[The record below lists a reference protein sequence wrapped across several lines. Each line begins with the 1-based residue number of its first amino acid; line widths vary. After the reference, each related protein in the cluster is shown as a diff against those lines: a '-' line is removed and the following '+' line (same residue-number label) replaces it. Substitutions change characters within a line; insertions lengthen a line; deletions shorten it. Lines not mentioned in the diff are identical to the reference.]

1 MNCGTLTF
9 DGGSKTYSSWHNTK
23 LREAGFPINEHGIDK
38 AGSAVLKKTISQ
50 KRPPQEILPIDI
62 QSSVNSED
70 QKQLIQTQKEAFE
83 EVMVVWDRKE
93 KQLTQV
99 FDDKLNQLTK
109 KMDEQDEANK
119 QRDESSVQIK
129 NTLQKMMEMMIVDKH
144 DQRQLQQQLV
154 LQHQQAVQQIERA
167 AVQQQQFLGFMQNQR
182 WQPYQQP
189 NGHQMPNM
197 NHAPM
202 QADMQQ
208 FSPHFMQ
215 ETQQRQQHNLQDHS
229 IHQYTDQSQ
238 QEFSAYLPA
247 TQEVTMEPIEKEQSI
262 EATNQEQTNAQ
273 STAANE
279 TEIAEPPQ
287 DDDQPRG
294 TLDKA
299 EISRIM
305 HNYPELQ
312 KNKAPVKAAFQ
323 ALPPKVQEDI
333 LWSVLVQNCAI
344 QDSDRSEAMADIIW
358 AQKKDKAPRSY
369 GSMLLSLFLNQE
381 SLEEAMISSHFAVIQ
396 LEHHWGQLSKPD
408 YVLANQ
414 QNLQK
419 WIEMQDA
426 VEAQTMLGE
435 TIYTMIQRIDPRLA
449 GKSTGALLDRT
460 LSEVLDHL
468 ADPAM
473 LDDLIRQVG
482 QTSKSETMQG
492 NIEQA
497 DHEERTGSSKN
508 RSPQKSKPSNQ
519 RRRSSSNSSSDHSQS
534 KISEDDT
541 LEEAA
546 YESQYPVLAITPAKQ
561 SPSKK
566 KGSKDRESTEITT
579 PLHATPV
586 GEKQDLQTNQALT
599 VYSSPEKTVPMEA
612 EGSANKRQ
620 LSPTKK
626 SIKKNLFSRQIQDSP
641 EKKQQKTEDQASG
654 KARLTN
660 ES

>member
-1 MNCGTLTF
+1 
-9 DGGSKTYSSWHNTK
+9 
-23 LREAGFPINEHGIDK
+23 
-38 AGSAVLKKTISQ
+38 
-50 KRPPQEILPIDI
+50 
-62 QSSVNSED
+62 
-70 QKQLIQTQKEAFE
+70 
-83 EVMVVWDRKE
+83 
-93 KQLTQV
+93 
-99 FDDKLNQLTK
+99 
-109 KMDEQDEANK
+109 
-119 QRDESSVQIK
+119 
-129 NTLQKMMEMMIVDKH
+129 
-144 DQRQLQQQLV
+144 
-154 LQHQQAVQQIERA
+154 
-167 AVQQQQFLGFMQNQR
+167 
-182 WQPYQQP
+182 
-189 NGHQMPNM
+189 
-197 NHAPM
+197 
-202 QADMQQ
+202 
-208 FSPHFMQ
+208 
-215 ETQQRQQHNLQDHS
+215 
-229 IHQYTDQSQ
+229 
-238 QEFSAYLPA
+238 
-247 TQEVTMEPIEKEQSI
+247 
-262 EATNQEQTNAQ
+262 
-273 STAANE
+273 
-279 TEIAEPPQ
+279 
-287 DDDQPRG
+287 
-294 TLDKA
+294 
-299 EISRIM
+299 
-305 HNYPELQ
+305 
-312 KNKAPVKAAFQ
+312 
-323 ALPPKVQEDI
+323 
-333 LWSVLVQNCAI
+333 
-344 QDSDRSEAMADIIW
+344 MADIIW

-435 TIYTMIQRIDPRLA
+435 TIYTMIQRIDPKLA